1 VTPRFAGT
9 LTTHPGETMPETIT
23 DIPLDDKLALLS
35 GATFWETHAVPGAAI
50 RALFLAD
57 GPHGLRHQSGQHDN
71 LAIFAS
77 DPATCFPP
85 GVAVGSSWDPAVA
98 ARIGAA
104 VGREAVEQGVDI
116 VLAPGVNIKR
126 SPLCGRNFEY
136 YSEDPLISGV
146 LGAAFTAALQAEG
159 PSVSVKHFAAN
170 NQETNRQTISSDVDE
185 RTLREIY
192 LPAFERVVREARPG
206 TVMTSYNKI
215 NGVHAWANS
224 WLLTTVLRDE
234 WGFEGVT
241 VSDWSSVTDP
251 VAAVNAG
258 LDLEMPAE
266 PGRVAQ
272 LRAAIEAGTLDPL
285 AVDAAVA
292 RLAAL
297 ASSPRPVLSR
307 VDEDAHHALAREA
320 AEGCPVLL
328 RNEHG
333 VLPLP
338 AGVDV
343 AVIGLL
349 ATEPR
354 YQGGG
359 SANVNATRVD
369 EPLAELRSTLEPS
382 GATVTYAP
390 GYSLDGSGDS
400 DALADEAV
408 GVARRADVTVIF
420 AGLGE
425 EQESEGFDR
434 ESLDLPQVQIDL
446 IRRVAGSAAR
456 TVVVLSHGGVVSLEG
471 WHDDV
476 DAILDAFVL
485 GQGGGRAIA
494 RILTGA
500 VSPSGRL
507 AETIPLRLEDHP
519 SWLNFPGELGHVRY
533 GEGVLVGYRY
543 FSSSGTPV
551 RYPFG
556 YGLSYTQFDA
566 SLDSVEATG
575 SDTAVA
581 RVTVRNAGDRTGA
594 YVVQLY
600 VSTGAGAVRRP
611 VRELRAFEKVH
622 LGPGESRQL
631 SFELDRRAFAYWDV
645 EQAAWTVKPGTY
657 RVQLAED
664 ASTVIAEEAL
674 ELAGDDTAAT
684 VSLDSAIA
692 AWLDHPAIGEETNR
706 TLGFADVE
714 VPAEQ
719 MAQVRS
725 MTMRQFVR
733 ISGLPVPVET
743 LQSLAD
749 RTN

>member
-1 VTPRFAGT
+1 MSDSTP
-9 LTTHPGETMPETIT
+9 

-35 GATFWETHAVPGAAI
+35 GATFWETHPVPSAGI
-50 RALFLAD
+50 RPLFLAD
-57 GPHGLRHQSGQHDN
+57 GPYGLRHQSGQHDN

-85 GVAVGSSWDPAVA
+85 GVAVGSSWDPELA
-98 ARIGAA
+98 ARVGTA
-104 VGREAVEQGVDI
+104 VGREAVAQGVDV
-116 VLAPGVNIKR
+116 VLGPGVNIKR
-126 SPLCGRNFEY
+126 TPLCGRNFEY

-146 LGAAFTAALQAEG
+146 LGAAYTTALQAEG

-192 LPAFERVVREARPG
+192 LPAFERVVREAQPG
-206 TVMTSYNKI
+206 SVMASYNKI
-215 NGVHAWANS
+215 NGVHAWANP
-224 WLLTTVLRDE
+224 WLLTQVLRDE
-234 WGFEGVT
+234 WGFDGVV

-251 VAAVNAG
+251 VAAVQAG
-258 LDLEMPAE
+258 LDLAMPAE
-266 PGRVAQ
+266 TEHIEQ
-272 LRAAIEAGTLDPL
+272 LRAAAESGALSMDT
-285 AVDAAVA
+285 VDTAVA
-292 RLAAL
+292 RLTAL
-297 ASSPRPVLSR
+297 AARPRPER
-307 VDEDAHHALAREA
+307 VEIDVDAHHVLAQEV

-328 RNEHG
+328 RNEHDI
-333 VLPLP
+333 LPLP
-338 AGVDV
+338 KGVDV

-354 YQGGG
+354 FQGGG
-359 SANVNATRVD
+359 SANVNATKID
-369 EPLAELRSTLEPS
+369 EPLAELRTLLEREGS
-382 GATVTYAP
+382 TVTYAA
-390 GYSLDGSGDS
+390 GYSLIGSP
-400 DALADEAV
+400 DAESLADEAV
-408 GVARRADVTVIF
+408 TVARRADVAVIF

-434 ESLDLPQVQIDL
+434 NTLDLPADQIHL
-446 IRRVAGSAAR
+446 IRRVAASASR

-500 VSPSGRL
+500 VNPSGRL

-519 SWLNFPGELGHVRY
+519 SWVNFPGEKGHVRY

-556 YGLSYTQFDA
+556 YGLSYSSFD
-566 SLDSVEATG
+566 SVLDSVKVTG
-575 SDTAVA
+575 SDSAS
-581 RVTVRNAGDRTGA
+581 VTVSVRNTGERAGA
-594 YVVQLY
+594 HVVQVY
-600 VSTGAGAVRRP
+600 VSTDAGDVRRP
-611 VRELRAFEKVH
+611 RRELRAFEKVS
-622 LGPGESRQL
+622 LDPGESREVR
-631 SFELDRRAFAYWDV
+631 FELDRRSFAYWDA
-645 EQAAWTVKPGTY
+645 ERADWSVKEGEY
-657 RVQLAED
+657 RVQLADD
-664 ASTVIAEEAL
+664 ASSVRGEVAIEL
-674 ELAGDDTAAT
+674 EGDKSASAVT
-684 VSLDSAIA
+684 LDSAIA
-692 AWLDHPAIGEETNR
+692 AWLDHPSIGEETNQ
-706 TLGFADVE
+706 TLGFTSVE

-733 ISGLPVPVET
+733 ISGLPVPLEA
-743 LQSLAD
+743 LQLLAD
-749 RTN
+749 RTH